1 MLNIVSDDASIQ
13 MSIVVSKDVFRN
25 FSRVFR
31 IIPIVLHKIILNYN
45 VISNVLPVRECSIN
59 EEKVEA
65 TEINV

>member
-13 MSIVVSKDVFRN
+13 MSIGVSKDVFRN

-65 TEINV
+65 TEIKV

>member
-13 MSIVVSKDVFRN
+13 MSIGVSKDVFRN